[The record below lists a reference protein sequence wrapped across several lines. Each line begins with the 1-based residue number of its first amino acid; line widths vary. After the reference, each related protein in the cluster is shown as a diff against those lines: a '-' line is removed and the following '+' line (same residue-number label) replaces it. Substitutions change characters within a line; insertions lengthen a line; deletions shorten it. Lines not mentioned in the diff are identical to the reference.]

1 MATHSTNDATIRVA
15 RPDDHEDVRTIAS
28 SVWTDRGGDYLP
40 SVYQEWISGERR
52 RTLVAELEGTVVG
65 IAQCVAL
72 SPFEAWCQGMRVH
85 PDYRGQGLGTT
96 ITEALFDWAREQGAT
111 VARNM
116 VFSWNGAGLGQ
127 SRAIGFEPVAAF
139 RWVRLEPD
147 SGATPTHSVT
157 DDPDVAWTT
166 WASSE
171 ARNALAG
178 LALDPDESWALSELT
193 RRKLHRA
200 ANDRSVVTVIDGR
213 ARATS
218 FRTQLH
224 ERQTEEGST
233 THLAEYGVATWTG
246 PEIVS
251 SLFDAISADA
261 AAIDADAARVLIP
274 ETPRHV
280 TDAAYARGKLSD
292 EPSIVLS
299 MDLTS
304 W

>member
-1 MATHSTNDATIRVA
+1 MATQSTNDATIRVA

-40 SVYQEWISGERR
+40 SVYQEWIRGDHR

-85 PDYRGQGLGTT
+85 PEYRGLGLGTT

-157 DDPDVAWTT
+157 DDPDVAWTA
-166 WASSE
+166 WSSSE
-171 ARNALAG
+171 ARNALSG
-178 LALDPDESWALSELT
+178 LTLDLDESWALSELT

-200 ANDRSVVTVIDGR
+200 ANDRSVVTVMDGR

-218 FRTQLH
+218 FRTQLQ

-233 THLAEYGVATWTG
+233 THLAEYGVATWTDSA
-246 PEIVS
+246 IVP

-280 TDAAYARGKLSD
+280 TDAAYARGELSD
-292 EPSIVLS
+292 ESAIVLS